1 MYIYLIKCGTFYIEI
16 YTKPNGKQRPLGIPT
31 AADRVIQ
38 QSVAQRLMWKYEPI
52 FSDNSYGFRPNRDCH
67 DAMKKALEYLNEGY
81 EWIIDL
87 DIEKYFDT
95 INHDKL
101 YSNAK

>member
-1 MYIYLIKCGTFYIEI
+1 
-16 YTKPNGKQRPLGIPT
+16 
-31 AADRVIQ
+31 
-38 QSVAQRLMWKYEPI
+38 
-52 FSDNSYGFRPNRDCH
+52 GFRPNRDCH
-67 DAMKKALEYLNEGY
+67 DAMKKALEYLNAGY